1 MSKQLWYV
9 FSSLVLIA
17 LLFSAC
23 QPKVAVTGTTTTAQS
38 LTASPTALPTTTPT
52 TTPSPSA
59 SPTTPPTISLTARPV
74 PTTVPTPGAVWTYET
89 RAPIWGTPA
98 ISDGS
103 VYFGS
108 DDGNLYVVDA
118 QTGDLNW
125 KFLTQGFV
133 RSQPAIN
140 GGMVFFASDDGYL
153 YALEAQD
160 GTQVWRTDIGNL
172 MPSDGRFLDLSN
184 SSSTGW
190 DYKQSSPVVVDRQVY
205 VGSLDGNVYSL
216 ASDTGM
222 INWKFKTGQKVRA
235 TPTLAD
241 GVLYIG
247 SWDESMYALD
257 ALTGQM
263 LWQTPVGG
271 EVQSTALVANGLVY
285 TASRKASVVA
295 LDAQTGEKKWEYD
308 YGGNNWV
315 ESSPQLVGNVIY
327 IGSSAHMSVYGLDS
341 QTGEELIKYMSYP
354 SQVFLWPTPA
364 IEGIM
369 LYIGGSNYSI
379 SGPGLLGIEIPSV
392 ITAGSRM
399 KLKWKLPLEDTLMP
413 SNQYWVGVVSSAVV
427 QDGVVYFGAL
437 DGKFYAVK
445 ATK

>member
-1 MSKQLWYV
+1 M
-9 FSSLVLIA
+9 
-17 LLFSAC
+17 
-23 QPKVAVTGTTTTAQS
+23 AQS
-38 LTASPTALPTTTPT
+38 LTASNTVSPT
-52 TTPSPSA
+52 A
-59 SPTTPPTISLTARPV
+59 SPTMVPSLPVSPITSPTTVPSPTVARTARPV
-74 PTTVPTPGAVWTYET
+74 PTKVPSPETVWTFGT
-89 RAPIWGTPA
+89 GAPIWGTPA
-98 ISDGS
+98 ISDGP

-108 DDGNLYVVDA
+108 DDGNLYAVDA
-118 QTGDLNW
+118 LTGGLKW

-133 RSQPAIN
+133 RSQPAIV
-140 GGMVFFASDDGYL
+140 GGLVYFASDDGYL
-153 YALEAQD
+153 YALEAQN

-172 MPSDGRFLDLSN
+172 SPSDGRFLDLSN
-184 SSSTGW
+184 SSPTGW
-190 DYKQSSPVVVDRQVY
+190 DYKQSSPVVVDGQVY

-216 ASDTGM
+216 AADTGM

-263 LWQTPVGG
+263 LWHTPVGG

-308 YGGNNWV
+308 YGSNNWV
-315 ESSPQLVGNVIY
+315 ESSPQLVRNVIY
-327 IGSSAHMSVYGLDS
+327 IGSSLHMSVYGLDS

-364 IEGIM
+364 IEGNM

-399 KLKWKLPLEDTLMP
+399 KLKWKLPLEETLMP
-413 SNQYWVGVVSSAVV
+413 AGQYWVGVVSSAVV

-445 ATK
+445 AAK